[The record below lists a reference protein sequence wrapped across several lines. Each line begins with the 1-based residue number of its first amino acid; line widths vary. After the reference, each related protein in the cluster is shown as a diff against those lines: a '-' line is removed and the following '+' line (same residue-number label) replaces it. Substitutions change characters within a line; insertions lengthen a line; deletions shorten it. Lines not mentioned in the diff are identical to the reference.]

1 MSLKCNNTHVWYSM
15 ANLARLNVISSYGNS
30 VELSVLPTLVK
41 LCSDPDMDVR
51 TRAAPVLGMVLCF

>member
-1 MSLKCNNTHVWYSM
+1 M